1 MPNRSHRYTAE
12 QRELALTLIAAG
24 TTLEQVEKQIGP
36 CPETLRLWQKHAAA
50 TGTMPKL
57 PVGKARPERGPAA
70 APAAVPAAAP
80 PVAADEAEA
89 ADPRDQAH
97 GLSDEEQAAIRDY
110 KQRHPSMGPA
120 QIRAQLKR
128 FKGWRL
134 SVKAIGRFL
143 VAQGYQLVHV
153 GSRPEGAEPQRF
165 EAPRPN
171 ALWQLDFIELRMTG
185 EKLYVLLALD
195 DYSRFLVGHAVA
207 DGPES
212 TVATAVLRDAMARHG
227 KPEAVRTDRGGAFTA
242 HREPDDF
249 ARVLEAEL
257 ITHHVGRPY
266 HPEGG
271 GKVESAVGTLRR
283 ELWDVEHFASRAEA
297 ETRIAA
303 FVEEY
308 NHRRAHLGIDG
319 LTPADRYFG
328 RAAQVL
334 AAINAVS
341 RQRQGLLA
349 QRLAAGAPVEEVL
362 GLVPG
367 APLEVLRLVLVDGQ
381 LELRFCGARVVLGPV
396 TCR

>member
-1 MPNRSHRYTAE
+1 V
-12 QRELALTLIAAG
+12 ALTLIAAG
-24 TTLEQVEKQIGP
+24 TPYEQVAEQIGA
-36 CPETLRLWQKHAAA
+36 CPETLRLWRKHAEA
-50 TGTMPKL
+50 TGTMPTL
-57 PVGKARPERGPAA
+57 PVGKPRPGRERGPTAGATEQASTAATPAA
-70 APAAVPAAAP
+70 APAVSEG
-80 PVAADEAEA
+80 EAGPT
-89 ADPRDQAH
+89 DSRDQAQ
-97 GLSDEEQAAIRDY
+97 GLSEEEQAAILEY

-120 QIRAQLKR
+120 QLRAQLKR
-128 FKGWRL
+128 FNGWRV

-143 VAQGYQLVHV
+143 VAQGYALVHQ

-185 EKLYVLLALD
+185 ERLYVLLALD

-207 DGPES
+207 DSPES
-212 TVATAVLRDAMARHG
+212 PVATAVLRDALARHG

-242 HREPDDF
+242 RREPDDF

-257 ITHHVGRPY
+257 ITHHVGRSY
-266 HPEGG
+266 HPQGG

-283 ELWDVEHFASRAEA
+283 ELWDVAHFASRAEA

-396 TCR
+396 SCH